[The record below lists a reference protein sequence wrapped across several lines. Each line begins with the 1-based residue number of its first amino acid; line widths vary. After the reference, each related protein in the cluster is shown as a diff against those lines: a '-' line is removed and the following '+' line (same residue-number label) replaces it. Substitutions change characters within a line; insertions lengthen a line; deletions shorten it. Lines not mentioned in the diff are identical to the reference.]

1 MTMTV
6 AVGSAILAGDIAAI
20 LADDIAAILAGDV
33 VSTTSA

>member
-20 LADDIAAILAGDV
+20 L
-33 VSTTSA
+33 

>member
-20 LADDIAAILAGDV
+20 LAGDV